1 MLKAL
6 VVTLI
11 CLLTLYAPVELT
23 RVIVAW
29 GLDAE
34 LLAELS
40 IFWAL
45 YLLAILIL
53 IKVVRVKR

>member
-1 MLKAL
+1 MLKVL
-6 VVTLI
+6 VIVFI
-11 CLLTLYAPVELT
+11 CLLTLYAPIELT

-34 LLAELS
+34 LIAELS
-40 IFWAL
+40 IFWVL
-45 YLLAILIL
+45 YLIAILIL